1 MTAASTPKG
10 ERRRQALVEA
20 AAALLV
26 EGGFDAVRHRAVAE
40 RAGLP
45 LASTTYYFDSLDEL
59 ITAAV
64 EHHGRQELD
73 RGRALLER
81 LPKRSRGL
89 DSVIDLVLDQLLGPP
104 AGDLDAELVLLRYER
119 LVATFRRPYLRP
131 MMQELGAE
139 LRGLLL
145 EVFARCGADVDARR
159 LEQLIA
165 LVDGAV
171 VNALIEINPDPRAVA
186 RRMLRELLHPS
197 RTDATFRRPASWVTV
212 GRGPHATVRR
222 GELSPVRRRLR
233 RLVAQVGVPVLR

>member
-10 ERRRQALVEA
+10 ERRRQSLVAA

-45 LASTTYYFDSLDEL
+45 LASTTYYFDSLDDL

-64 EHHGRQELD
+64 EHYSRAELI
-73 RGRALLER
+73 RGRALLAALPAER
-81 LPKRSRGL
+81 RDL
-89 DSVIDLVLDQLLGPP
+89 DAVVDLVLDQLLGPP

-131 MMQELGAE
+131 LMRTLGTE
-139 LRGLLL
+139 LRGLLQ
-145 EVFARCGADVDARR
+145 EIFARSDTTVDERR

-171 VNALIEINPDPRAVA
+171 VNALIEVNPDPRAVA
-186 RRMLRELLHPS
+186 HRMLCESLQP
-197 RTDATFRRPASWVTV
+197 
-212 GRGPHATVRR
+212 
-222 GELSPVRRRLR
+222 
-233 RLVAQVGVPVLR
+233 